1 MEQRLGN
8 VREAQNVYQRSMRE
22 NFTVED
28 EVFKDDMPRRGSSKK
43 QTEMNKV
50 LKRSNE
56 VEVVRWGD
64 SLGGEIWMNNG
75 SIEAKVPQSVLQKKS
90 RAAAQKQERKSSG
103 EA

>member
-28 EVFKDDMPRRGSSKK
+28 EVFKDDVPRKGSSQK
-43 QTEMNKV
+43 QTEINKV

-75 SIEAKVPQSVLQKKS
+75 SIEAKVPKSVLQKS
-90 RAAAQKQERKSSG
+90 RATVQKQERKTSG
-103 EA
+103 EN